1 MKFSDIYT
9 YQTGI
14 AVLHN
19 YLKINEL
26 NYLDFEEFN
35 TEYSM
40 LKITNDF
47 LFCIT
52 EKDIDKVIKKYNL
65 YKWYINND
73 IDLYIID
80 ILDFISIL
88 KSHIVPDCV
97 FLY

>member
-9 YQTGI
+9 YQTGLS
-14 AVLHN
+14 VLHN

-52 EKDIDKVIKKYNL
+52 EKDINKVIKKYNL
-65 YKWYINND
+65 YKWYLNND

-88 KSHIVPDCV
+88 KSHIVPECA